1 MLIETK
7 LDILAAAPALLEDL
21 LNQIPVEMHK
31 QRRIPG
37 KWSIHE
43 HAVHLEEAQK
53 MIIERFKRFQQEEN
67 PVFEP
72 YLPGTTVSDDY
83 LIDLDLATSLAD
95 FRKNRQE
102 MIDLLRTFTTEQWT
116 NEGTHPE
123 YRHISAL
130 LWIRHVMMHDHF
142 HMYRIEELWLTTD
155 SYLRKA

>member
-21 LNQIPVEMHK
+21 LNEIPVEMHK

-53 MIIERFKRFQQEEN
+53 MIIERFKRFQQEEK

-83 LIDLDLATSLAD
+83 LIDLDLATSLVD

-116 NEGTHPE
+116 NEGRHPE
-123 YRHISAL
+123 YQHISAL

-155 SYLRKA
+155 PYLRKT